1 MSALDLSKIA
11 IIFGAFSSS
20 KNNSLSVMLGL
31 QALNLNMYDNQ
42 SSTNDRL
49 PKPGLLVKEGTK

>member
-11 IIFGAFSSS
+11 IIFGAFSST

-49 PKPGLLVKEGTK
+49 PKPGLLVR